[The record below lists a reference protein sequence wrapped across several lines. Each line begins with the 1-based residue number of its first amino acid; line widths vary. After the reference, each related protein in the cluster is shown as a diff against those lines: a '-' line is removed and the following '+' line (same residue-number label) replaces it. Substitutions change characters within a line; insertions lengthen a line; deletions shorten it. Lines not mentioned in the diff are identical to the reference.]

1 MFGEQDENSTH
12 RQTSILQSLL
22 MMNGQLTS
30 EATDLQ
36 NSQTLASILQFPEF
50 DTGDRVEAVFLAA
63 LTRLPTEQ
71 EREQFVTYIESGGV
85 TGSPDAALSDVFWVL
100 LNSAEFRFNH

>member
-1 MFGEQDENSTH
+1 MFGEQDENATN

-22 MMNGQLTS
+22 MMNGQLTAD
-30 EATDLQ
+30 ATSLQ
-36 NSQTLASILQFPEF
+36 NSQTLASIIHYPEF

-63 LTRLPTEQ
+63 LTRLPTDE
-71 EREQFVTYIESGGV
+71 ERAQFVGYVESGGV
-85 TGSPDAALSDVFWVL
+85 SGSQDAALSDVFWVL